1 MATQNR
7 PLFFA
12 RKFEHIIDSE
22 IIDFVELRF
31 MGNNFALEHVE
42 ENFYLQNIYH
52 SSYDNNFNQFY
63 LDFYHYF
70 ANESLKLIKTNDT
83 EFNFNL
89 NNLKLI
95 ESNLI
100 FQRNKYFGTLLRF
113 NIENYFK
120 IELLLKKF
128 SNDTIL
134 LPHSINPIL
143 KSIKVI
149 CIDFNLEFFY

>member
-1 MATQNR
+1 MATQKR

-31 MGNNFALEHVE
+31 MGNNFALEHFD
-42 ENFYLQNIYH
+42 ENYYLQNIYH
-52 SSYDNNFNQFY
+52 SSYDHDFDQFHLY
-63 LDFYHYF
+63 FYNYF
-70 ANESLKLIKTNDT
+70 ANESLKLIKLNDSD
-83 EFNFNL
+83 FNFEL
-89 NNLKLI
+89 NNFKLV

-113 NIENYFK
+113 DIEKFFK

-128 SNDTIL
+128 SNETIL
-134 LPHSINPIL
+134 LPNSLKPVL
-143 KSIKVI
+143 KSIKVN
-149 CIDFNLEFFY
+149 DFMYFGNFF